1 MVNRSNAPS
10 GDRPLVEHDRR
21 PGVTPGDPARG
32 YRTTAPADVLADREV
47 HVVPGDPLDPP
58 LVPELREPGVDV
70 DERCPPKPAADRV
83 RAHVAADVDEQ
94 VAPCGRVGVGVLEPE
109 AFGGGAR
116 VVEVRWSRV
125 VRLLDQ
131 AHPTAEPAEAE
142 RVAQPHPGLA
152 AVCRPC
158 SRARRRP
165 RPRSRPELL
174 EQTRQDEPGVEALL
188 GKQAGRSRVRRVVG
202 EDPLRSGHRL
212 VQRREREQPL
222 AERIVS
228 GQAGV
233 LDERRLAAREV
244 AGCSVAE
251 PARMRASRRSPSRP

>member
-1 MVNRSNAPS
+1 MQERAPLMVLEPVRLDRPERRAPRRDGGEAVECPV

-32 YRTTAPADVLADREV
+32 DRTTAPADVLADREV

-70 DERCPPKPAADRV
+70 DERGPPKPAADDV

-152 AVCRPC
+152 AVPGLARERAGDRDRP
-158 SRARRRP
+158 S
-165 RPRSRPELL
+165 S
-174 EQTRQDEPGVEALL
+174 ALL
-188 GKQAGRSRVRRVVG
+188 GQGPRAVHRSNAAG
-202 EDPLRSGHRL
+202 L
-212 VQRREREQPL
+212 
-222 AERIVS
+222 
-228 GQAGV
+228 
-233 LDERRLAAREV
+233 
-244 AGCSVAE
+244 
-251 PARMRASRRSPSRP
+251 